1 MENIKKSRLIE
12 SAKAEVTGFSAM
24 YAKLEQKVMLGGLS
38 QSTLINYGRCI
49 AKISLYFHQPAITL
63 EPEQIDG
70 YLQFLLTSTSQPSRS
85 YFKHTVYGLRYL
97 YRLYEME
104 DRIIKLPSLKRSNK
118 LPVVLSIKECKNL
131 FRCGRILKHR
141 VLLSLVYSSGLR
153 SQEVR
158 NLKWSD
164 IDYDR
169 KRIHIRQTKY
179 NKDRYVP
186 LSEKM
191 IKGLIKYKAAYQPK
205 TYVFNG
211 KKHGDVLSPRGVQW
225 AMKET
230 LKASGINKEAT
241 IHTLRHSFA
250 THLLEM
256 GMDLDTLRSV
266 LGHAHLTTTMVYLHV
281 ARIGKSEVFSPFDRI
296 YQ

>member
-1 MENIKKSRLIE
+1 
-12 SAKAEVTGFSAM
+12 
-24 YAKLEQKVMLGGLS
+24 
-38 QSTLINYGRCI
+38 
-49 AKISLYFHQPAITL
+49 
-63 EPEQIDG
+63 
-70 YLQFLLTSTSQPSRS
+70 
-85 YFKHTVYGLRYL
+85 
-97 YRLYEME
+97 ME
-104 DRIIKLPSLKRSNK
+104 DRIIKLPSLKSSNK
-118 LPVVLSIKECKNL
+118 LPVVLSIRECKRL
-131 FRCGRILKHR
+131 FKAGRIIKHR
-141 VLLSLVYSSGLR
+141 VLLSLVYSAGLR

-191 IKGLIKYKAAYQPK
+191 ILVLRKYKLAYSPK
-205 TYVFNG
+205 VFVFNG
-211 KKHGDVLSPRGVQW
+211 KMHGEVLSARGVQW

-256 GMDLDTLRSV
+256 GMPACQPL
-266 LGHAHLTTTMVYLHV
+266 
-281 ARIGKSEVFSPFDRI
+281 
-296 YQ
+296 

>member
-1 MENIKKSRLIE
+1 
-12 SAKAEVTGFSAM
+12 
-24 YAKLEQKVMLGGLS
+24 
-38 QSTLINYGRCI
+38 
-49 AKISLYFHQPAITL
+49 
-63 EPEQIDG
+63 
-70 YLQFLLTSTSQPSRS
+70 
-85 YFKHTVYGLRYL
+85 
-97 YRLYEME
+97 
-104 DRIIKLPSLKRSNK
+104 
-118 LPVVLSIKECKNL
+118 
-131 FRCGRILKHR
+131 
-141 VLLSLVYSSGLR
+141 
-153 SQEVR
+153 
-158 NLKWSD
+158 
-164 IDYDR
+164 
-169 KRIHIRQTKY
+169 
-179 NKDRYVP
+179 
-186 LSEKM
+186 M

-281 ARIGKSEVFSPFDRI
+281 VRIGKSEVFSPFDRI